1 MNKVKNLGF
10 IKYLFVFFAFFF
22 LITNLLYSQA
32 ISPLYPQFINEN
44 KKATIEYLK
53 RIKGLLDF
61 KAQLVVLSG
70 VYKNGFEQEIFWE
83 ERDRNQKIKKFE
95 QILQK
100 NLNARDVLYG
110 LYKLY
115 LEKGDN
121 LTAEK
126 YLRQAKEVDPTLK

>member
-1 MNKVKNLGF
+1 
-10 IKYLFVFFAFFF
+10 
-22 LITNLLYSQA
+22 
-32 ISPLYPQFINEN
+32 
-44 KKATIEYLK
+44 
-53 RIKGLLDF
+53 
-61 KAQLVVLSG
+61 LSG

-110 LYKLY
+110 LYELY